1 MELLH
6 PAHPPHHNPNP
17 KSHSSGLV
25 VGPDRMLSSDQLLDI
40 VEEVSNERVYVAVG
54 NSLEK
59 ALSLLNWVFS
69 IFGTRQICLLH
80 VHRPSPL
87 IPTPCKFSLLL
98 FFFWSVYCTPILKC
112 LSSSISIF
120 FFSSILVLCWVI
132 LRKFLESKMGFFFIL

>member
-59 ALSLLNWVFS
+59 ALSLLNWVFN

-98 FFFWSVYCTPILKC
+98 FFLVCILYSN
-112 LSSSISIF
+112 LEMFVEFNFYLLF
-120 FFSSILVLCWVI
+120 FFDSCSLLGY
-132 LRKFLESKMGFFFIL
+132 S